1 MLDDILGEDF
11 ALLCYAADP
20 RAGLDAQS
28 LATLSALRTRF
39 VALYPYGGRP
49 QGERRMAA
57 ATSSGLVEVEDL
69 SGESVAWF
77 RQAGAKPGS
86 VALIRP
92 DKFVY
97 TMARTSEAADI
108 VTHALGAMKVDRAPA
123 PEIRP
128 MIPA

>member
-1 MLDDILGEDF
+1 
-11 ALLCYAADP
+11 
-20 RAGLDAQS
+20 
-28 LATLSALRTRF
+28 
-39 VALYPYGGRP
+39 
-49 QGERRMAA
+49 MAA
-57 ATSSGLVEVEDL
+57 ATPSGLVEVEDL

-97 TMARTSEAADI
+97 VMARTSEAADI
-108 VTHALGAMKVDRAPA
+108 VTHALGAMKVNRAPA
-123 PEIRP
+123 VNAPGIRP